1 MEEESSWYVRACK
14 NTARQWI
21 WAVPDPAAFS
31 KKCEKSVSQEY
42 RDALRFTGFDLEAF
56 ETVLFSYFGT
66 FVTLILLLGIDLF
79 LLLSRSFD
87 ARNLFIMGTLTLIIP
102 LIVLCYLSEYVKI
115 RAGFMKISSL
125 GDIPEILS
133 YIVMSMKLVPNLEHA
148 VLFAAR
154 NSDRPLAK
162 DLKKLTWD
170 LNLRIYSSM
179 DDALLSFADLW
190 GRNSEYF
197 KRSLHLIK
205 SSTAEP
211 DEAQRVITL
220 NRALDISLEGTESL
234 MESFAA
240 KLKTPSYILYSIFI
254 LIPLALVALLPA
266 VTVVGMKPEIIDL
279 VLLYDLVFPALAA
292 LYSEYILMQ
301 RPVAFTPRQIPDS
314 HPDLADIRQKK
325 RFAMLLSVLIILVTA
340 PLGYLL
346 IKLGNPG
353 EIVSTAPLGGYF
365 SPTLPIILGGT
376 AGISIYLYFSSVP
389 YKKIRDRIKEME
401 QEFADSLFVLGRRIS
416 EGNAPEK
423 AFAHTARTMEGSK
436 IGEALEEISMNLL
449 SMRTNLKDAIF
460 DEDFGAFRHIYSE
473 RIRNTM
479 LLFTESVHKNH
490 EAAGAS
496 IIKLADHL
504 KELSAVEE
512 RIRRSLY
519 DVTSTMRST
528 AVIFAPLIAG
538 ITLALSEVITKILGQ
553 VAERINRVPA
563 DLSGMP
569 VEIGQGAFSQSI
581 SPDHF
586 LLAIG
591 VYVVLISAILTRFAG
606 SVEYGGDRTELKYDL
621 ACMLPISIIIF
632 SVSTAA
638 SRIVFRGLV

>member
-66 FVTLILLLGIDLF
+66 FATLILLLGIDLF
-79 LLLSRSFD
+79 VLLSRSFD
-87 ARNLFIMGTLTLIIP
+87 ARNLFIMGTLTFIIP
-102 LIVLCYLSEYVKI
+102 LTVLCYLSEYVKI

-148 VLFAAR
+148 ILFAAR

-325 RFAMLLSVLIILVTA
+325 RFATLLSVLIILMTA

-376 AGISIYLYFSSVP
+376 VGISIYLYFSSVP

-416 EGNAPEK
+416 EGKAPEK

-436 IGEALEEISMNLL
+436 IGEAFEEISMNLL

-479 LLFTESVHKNH
+479 LLFTESIHKNH

-569 VEIGQGAFSQSI
+569 VEIGQGAFTQSI

-591 VYVVLISAILTRFAG
+591 VYVVFISAILTRFAG